1 MFNNSCII
9 HPILSERGVYTVSI
23 WNPSFHNSSTSE
35 ISRLNVAVTDAY
47 NETEGDNGYVY
58 NQATSLS
65 RWISVGDFL
74 LNAGR
79 QNIYLKALNQKSVF
93 NAIRFSMHP
102 PLTII
107 ESKSSTL
114 IPYNTFIYLLF
125 LVFKTISI
133 LP

>member
-23 WNPSFHNSSTSE
+23 WNPSFFDSSMSE
-35 ISRLNVAVTDAY
+35 ILRLNVEVTDAY

-58 NQATSLS
+58 NQPTSLS

-79 QNIYLKALNQKSVF
+79 QNVYLKALDQQSVF

-107 ESKSSTL
+107 KSKSSRL
-114 IPYNTFIYLLF
+114 IPYNIFIY

-133 LP
+133 LS